1 MREQRNSYITAVNN
15 SKVDYRKELKY
26 LKDIILLSRGLSLFD
41 QALFRE
47 LEDKSR
53 NAFNNP
59 LQIIEFTVEFVI
71 ASFESRSE
79 FKFSLESIGDA
90 ISESNTGEIEIP
102 LGRAGS
108 MDSVLTTTKLST
120 HDA

>member
-59 LQIIEFTVEFVI
+59 LQIIEFTVN
-71 ASFESRSE
+71 S
-79 FKFSLESIGDA
+79 
-90 ISESNTGEIEIP
+90 
-102 LGRAGS
+102 
-108 MDSVLTTTKLST
+108 
-120 HDA
+120 